1 MTEHQASTEAY
12 RGICGA
18 DDMTAYTPSAYDKD
32 MVAIRNDYRWT
43 AACQRAFL
51 DELACTGSVMRSA
64 GHVGKSAKGAYGLRF
79 RRDGA
84 AFALGWDAAILVA
97 RAMFADMLMD
107 RAIHGFEETSVRD
120 DSNTTRRGKF
130 DNRLSKGMLD
140 RLDKMAEAQAL
151 AGSRAAQVQLVV
163 QDFENF
169 LDLISKGGMGAEAAL
184 FFTARSDAPL
194 YASADEEKAAIAR
207 ELAQI
212 SAAEARDAKAAAAAV
227 DAQQTPDDAAQ
238 QMSVWYC
245 DISEC
250 WMTDFPLADVDDAIE
265 VTETGHFGDPDYE
278 RTLTAHEE
286 AAHLAALDTINAP
299 LRAAALK
306 AHAAW
311 FGMKV
316 AA

>member
-1 MTEHQASTEAY
+1 MIEHQAATEAH

-18 DDMTAYTPSAYDKD
+18 DDTTYYTPPAHDTD
-32 MVAIRNDYRWT
+32 MVAIRNEYRWT

-51 DELACTGSVMRSA
+51 EELACTGSVMRSA
-64 GHVGKSAKGAYGLRF
+64 NHVGKSAKAAYGLRF

-107 RAIHGFEETSVRD
+107 RAIHGFEETSVRE
-120 DSNTTRRGKF
+120 DSNTTRRGKY

-169 LDLISKGGMGAEAAL
+169 LNLISKGGMGTEAAL
-184 FFTARSDAPL
+184 FFAARTDAQICG
-194 YASADEEKAAIAR
+194 SADEKAAIAR

-212 SAAEARDAKAAAAAV
+212 SAAEARDAETAATAAEAE
-227 DAQQTPDDAAQ
+227 QTPEEAAQ
-238 QMSVWYC
+238 QMSVWYN
-245 DISEC
+245 DTDDC
-250 WMTDFPLADVDDAIE
+250 WMTDFPLADLDDACE
-265 VTETGHFGDPDYE
+265 VTETGHFGDHNYE
-278 RTLTAHEE
+278 RTLTPDEE
-286 AAHLAALDTINAP
+286 TAHLGALDTINAP

-306 AHAAW
+306 AHSAW